1 MTAQEAAVKRRTPL
15 WSAVTIAAVFGLF
28 YVYDV
33 WEAIGNLV
41 GLNVAAGSLD
51 TQLSAFGW
59 TVLIVGVLLPFVV
72 YAAAAWLG
80 RNRGPRARILL
91 LLTGLCLVAV
101 LSLDIYALFGLGSLI
116 V

>member
-1 MTAQEAAVKRRTPL
+1 MTSIEEPVKRRTPL
-15 WSAVTIAAVFGLF
+15 WAAVTIAVVFGLF

-33 WEAIGNLV
+33 WEAVGNLV
-41 GLNVAAGSLD
+41 GLNMAAGSLD
-51 TQLSAFGW
+51 TQLSGFGW
-59 TVLIVGVLLPFVV
+59 ALLIGGVLLPFVV
-72 YAAAAWLG
+72 YGAAAWLG